1 MVAVVK
7 TTCTIDC
14 RCLLDRAE
22 AHDELTRAL
31 SLPAHYGRNL
41 DALWDCVSTMEAE
54 ITLLNTDALPADPE
68 AYANL
73 IVGVLAE
80 AGEVV
85 ILNS

>member
-14 RCLLDRAE
+14 RRLLDRAE

-31 SLPAHYGRNL
+31 SLPPHYGRNL

-73 IVGVLAE
+73 IVGILAE

-85 ILNS
+85 VFNS